1 MWLICAFGSAFFA
14 GITAILSKIGVE
26 DVNSNIATAIR
37 TAVVF
42 VVSWLLVLALGVQA
56 QIPQIGVKTMVFLIL
71 SGLATGASWLCYFR
85 ALARGDVNKIAP
97 IDKSSTILTMIA
109 AFIFLGEPIS
119 PLKLVCIVLIAAGTY
134 LMIEKKA
141 AADTAEERGWLIWA
155 VLSAVFAAMT
165 SIFAKIGISDIDSNL
180 GTAIRTGVVL
190 IMAWGIVFAEGRQK
204 EIRKISRKSL
214 FFLVISALATGASW
228 LCYFRALKDG
238 AASIVVPIDKLSI
251 LVTILFSCI
260 ILREKLTAHA
270 AAGLLLLV
278 GGTLLLL
285 YPDC

>member
-26 DVNSNIATAIR
+26 DVNSNLATAIR

-119 PLKLVCIVLIAAGTY
+119 PLKFVCIILIAAGTY

-141 AADTAEERGWLIWA
+141 AADTAEGRGWLIWA

-190 IMAWGIVFAEGRQK
+190 VMAWGIVFAEGRQR

-228 LCYFRALKDG
+228 LCYYRALKDG

-251 LVTILFSCI
+251 LVTILFSRI

>member
-228 LCYFRALKDG
+228 LCYYRALKDG

-251 LVTILFSCI
+251 LVTILFSYI

>member
-228 LCYFRALKDG
+228 LCYYGMGGGRRHRQPGG
-238 AASIVVPIDKLSI
+238 AFGDYQAG
-251 LVTILFSCI
+251 CI
-260 ILREKLTAHA
+260 IFDSVRHYNGAFLAV
-270 AAGLLLLV
+270 LLPRAQ
-278 GGTLLLL
+278 GRRGKHRRA
-285 YPDC
+285 D

>member
-71 SGLATGASWLCYFR
+71 SGLATGASWLCY
-85 ALARGDVNKIAP
+85 
-97 IDKSSTILTMIA
+97 
-109 AFIFLGEPIS
+109 
-119 PLKLVCIVLIAAGTY
+119 Y
-134 LMIEKKA
+134 
-141 AADTAEERGWLIWA
+141 
-155 VLSAVFAAMT
+155 
-165 SIFAKIGISDIDSNL
+165 
-180 GTAIRTGVVL
+180 
-190 IMAWGIVFAEGRQK
+190 
-204 EIRKISRKSL
+204 
-214 FFLVISALATGASW
+214 
-228 LCYFRALKDG
+228 RALKDG

>member
-165 SIFAKIGISDIDSNL
+165 SIFAKIGISNIDSNL

-228 LCYFRALKDG
+228 LCYYRALKDG

-260 ILREKLTAHA
+260 ILHEKLTAHA